1 MESTLRAYSAPPPGS
16 SNSNKILNPI
26 TSAPNRIFSSRIPN
40 AKVFGGDPT
49 DAAEVSSGSLH
60 EKLQC
65 GQAAG
70 ISRISSGDTVSRDL
84 HLWHSNVIA
93 RISSNPTTILRSNVT
108 LPEVYHARA
117 RQSERHS
124 MEPGASPPPQLH
136 NVQQTSPH
144 HRRAR
149 NRQHPSP
156 HNPSRHARTHRRQS
170 VRGANSHN
178 RPRNR
183 VRGANRNPKMRCT
196 NQVTAPA
203 VSAENPPNGVSFVI
217 RCPIVLM
224 IRHPPAIVPPA
235 IAR

>member
-1 MESTLRAYSAPPPGS
+1 MMLVPIGNGCNGINAARLQRASARLVKLQQNLEPDHIRSKPYLQFPNPERESFRRRPDRRRGSILRQSPR
-16 SNSNKILNPI
+16 KI
-26 TSAPNRIFSSRIPN
+26 TMWASSRYIANIVRRHGKPGFAFVAFKRN
-40 AKVFGGDPT
+40 RANLFQPHHDLAFECH
-49 DAAEVSSGSLH
+49 AA
-60 EKLQC
+60 
-65 GQAAG
+65 
-70 ISRISSGDTVSRDL
+70 
-84 HLWHSNVIA
+84 
-93 RISSNPTTILRSNVT
+93 
-108 LPEVYHARA
+108 EVYHARA

-156 HNPSRHARTHRRQS
+156 HNPSRHAPTHRRQP

-196 NQVTAPA
+196 NQSHRSRRLGRKSTK
-203 VSAENPPNGVSFVI
+203 
-217 RCPIVLM
+217 R
-224 IRHPPAIVPPA
+224 R
-235 IAR
+235 